1 MEGQMPLNYMQRQA
15 LEWCQEQLG
24 SNQQQLELLESGKM
38 TTGEN
43 KGNGW
48 VDTTQ
53 ANIAD
58 IKRRSE
64 GLERVIGQYEQLD
77 A

>member
-1 MEGQMPLNYMQRQA
+1 MPLNYLQKQA
-15 LEWCQEQLG
+15 LEWCREQLN
-24 SNQQQLELLESGKM
+24 SNHEQLELLESGKM

-43 KGNGW
+43 RGDGW

-58 IKRRSE
+58 IKRRSD
-64 GLERVIGQYEQLD
+64 GLGRVINQYEQLD